1 MSDCSK
7 LEPGALYIGDNLPLM
22 RSLVPDEHIDLI
34 YLDPPF
40 NSGTCYTRATA
51 NVGKT
56 AYEPAFA
63 DHWSWTDV
71 SEEELR
77 DVRESGPRALYDLIV
92 TLTNLHGRGGLCA
105 YLVMMSARLVHLH
118 RALSK
123 TGSLV
128 LHCDPSASHYLKVIL
143 DALFG
148 RHAFRNEIV
157 WKRSHTRSSINRI
170 FRRAHDVLLLYA
182 KTTACTFNLQYR
194 KLSPASMKLYGRADE
209 RGRYQLVPLLVSG
222 RRNGSTGQ
230 VWRGIDPNAQ
240 GRNGMHWV
248 TIPERLEEYQKENR
262 VHWPAKKGGTPRLKY
277 YLEDSEGAPMS
288 DVWDD
293 IPSISSSSHEQTGYP
308 TQKPEA
314 LLERVIRAC
323 TNEGDIVLD
332 PFCGAG
338 TTVVTAAR
346 LHRRWIGIDCY
357 AGAVELTRDRVAAQ
371 SGHIPSVVRRAPVS
385 HKNGCDAAPMSG

>member
-1 MSDCSK
+1 MSDCYK
-7 LEPGALYIGDNLPLM
+7 LEPGTLYIGDNLPLI
-22 RSLVPDEHIDLI
+22 RSLSSDADIDLI

-40 NSGTCYTRATA
+40 NSGTNYTRTA
-51 NVGKT
+51 EDAEKKAFV
-56 AYEPAFA
+56 PAFA
-63 DHWSWTDV
+63 DHWSWSDV

-77 DVRESGPRALYDLIV
+77 DVRESGPRALYDLV
-92 TLTNLHGRGGLCA
+92 VALTNLRGRDGLCA

-118 RALSK
+118 RALNN

-194 KLSPASMKLYGRADE
+194 ALSAASLKLYSQTDN
-209 RGRYQLVPLLVSG
+209 RGKYQLVPLLVSG
-222 RRNGSTGQ
+222 RRNGATGQ
-230 VWRGIDPNAQ
+230 VWRGIDPGAQ
-240 GRNGMHWV
+240 GKNGMHWV
-248 TIPERLEEYQKENR
+248 TTPERLEEYQKQNR

-293 IPSISSSSHEQTGYP
+293 IPPISSSSHEQTGYP

-314 LLERVIRAC
+314 LLERIIRAC

-338 TTVVTAAR
+338 TSVVTAAR
-346 LHRRWIGIDCY
+346 LGRRWTGIDCN

-385 HKNGCDAAPMSG
+385 HKNGCDAASMSG